1 MNAIIVHGS
10 FGCPAENW
18 FPWLK
23 EELEKIGCKAFV
35 PKFPTPENQSL
46 ENWLKAFEEYRQ
58 YLNGE
63 TVLVGHSL
71 GPAFILSVL
80 EELSRPVKA
89 AFFVAGFTG
98 KLNSPKFDEMNRS
111 FAEKE
116 FNWEQIGKNCRQF
129 FVFHAD
135 NDPYV
140 PLEKAQELAKNLGVE
155 PIIVQGAGHFNEAS
169 GYTKFPLI
177 LEKIKSLL

>member
-1 MNAIIVHGS
+1 MNVIIVHGS

-23 EELEKIGCKAFV
+23 EELEKLGCKAFV
-35 PKFPTPENQSL
+35 PKFPTPEGQSL
-46 ENWLKAFEEYRQ
+46 KNWLTAFEEYRQ
-58 YLNGE
+58 HLNEE

-80 EELSRPVKA
+80 EELEKPVKA
-89 AFFVAGFTG
+89 ALFVAGFTG
-98 KLNSPKFDEMNRS
+98 KLNNPKFDEMNRS

-116 FNWEQIGKNCRQF
+116 FNWEKIRKNCGQF

-140 PLEKAQELAKNLGVE
+140 PLEKAKELANNLGVE
-155 PIIVQGAGHFNEAS
+155 PIIVREAGHFNDAS
-169 GYTKFPLI
+169 GYTKFLLI